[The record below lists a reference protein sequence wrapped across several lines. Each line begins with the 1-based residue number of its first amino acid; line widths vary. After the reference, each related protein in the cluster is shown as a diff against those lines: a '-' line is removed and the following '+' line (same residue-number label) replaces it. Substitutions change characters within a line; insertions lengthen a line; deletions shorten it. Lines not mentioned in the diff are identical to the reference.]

1 MSNVVP
7 FRNKNIPTPVERPP
21 VDVTGLI
28 LAITD
33 WAEDQGVD
41 VYNDAAFKIRVA
53 DLMAH
58 LQVMAHAGR
67 EQLTA

>member
-7 FRNKNIPTPVERPP
+7 LFGRKKEQIVRPP

-58 LQVMAHAGR
+58 LQMMAKDSR
-67 EQLTA
+67 ERATA

>member
-7 FRNKNIPTPVERPP
+7 LFRSTTAKKQLPP

-28 LAITD
+28 MAITN

-41 VYNDAAFKIRVA
+41 VYNDTAFQIRVG

-58 LQVMAHAGR
+58 LQVMAKESSLRA
-67 EQLTA
+67 